1 MYPYLWI
8 IRQIKILKE
17 YHLLDWADYA
27 KKLIGERTFGLDS
40 YQADGDASIIKFQ
53 RLDQRKE
60 FVLYKDPEQVQ

>member
-1 MYPYLWI
+1 M
-8 IRQIKILKE
+8 
-17 YHLLDWADYA
+17 LDWADYA